1 MAGAE
6 LELSQRK
13 DMRQWKDMYLCHLSF
28 HILACSLLANGINK
42 PLGKKKHILRDCT
55 RKEEERKY
63 SKTLSLTAR
72 GFYKATDSVKGGT
85 QR

>member
-1 MAGAE
+1 MEG
-6 LELSQRK
+6 RV
-13 DMRQWKDMYLCHLSF
+13 LCHLSF
-28 HILACSLLANGINK
+28 HILACSLLADGINK
-42 PLGKKKHILRDCT
+42 TLGKKHILRDCT

-63 SKTLSLTAR
+63 SKTLSLTAQ